1 MSTLWII
8 PCFAGAIGALILAL
22 LLAGK
27 RRKRYELGVLMSV
40 MVVIAW
46 IQFSNGLVFI
56 YGGQVSLLGQMT
68 LIGELALPITLYH
81 VGLSFAQQLF
91 RSVDMGRVWRF
102 RVLGLLA
109 LGMGILVISSPHLVM
124 SSILESGEIVFI
136 QPAGRVIWSF
146 VLIALVLGLAEFER
160 ILKASRDPLRYQLK
174 FILIGL
180 GGIAAFEIVQ
190 SSQLLWLPIWKQEY
204 LWVSGIVT
212 VICLGVI
219 TLGLGRWR
227 IQELGQ
233 KLYLSHQVFYTSFTF
248 LLVGFYLMGVGILAK
263 AIQQTQWA
271 LSEALSMLLAF
282 VGGLALVVVL
292 FSRQA
297 RAELQVFI
305 ARNFYRSKYD
315 YRLQWLQ
322 LTEAM
327 STSHS
332 IDTILDQF
340 LNILSRTFGAARIMI
355 WLECEADKQFH
366 QIRSVNTEP
375 PHESIRATHPIVV
388 ALKEKGEPIQLSEN
402 SDETQND
409 LQEFLQMTHAAV
421 CVPLQVSFGQL
432 IGFVTLSRELQGRTY
447 GKDDFDLLRAMAHHV
462 TMVLT
467 KITLMEERTASAKW
481 EAVHRFSAFYLH
493 DLKNLASGLS
503 LVVQNAEVY
512 GHDQE
517 FHKSAIRTIGSTAQR
532 MTGLIDRLSAQS
544 KDAGKESAE
553 SFRPMDINVLV
564 RETINSLNGAGG
576 CRLQFMASS
585 DLPCI
590 PVQPE
595 PMKQVLLNLLLNAR
609 QATGD
614 QGTIE
619 VKTRREG
626 DLVLISVA
634 DKGPGI
640 PASQL
645 YTLFQPFRTTK
656 KGGLGVGLYQCKQ
669 IVEQHKGSIQVASQ
683 EGQGTEVLI
692 SLPVPGKELSPV
704 SR

>member
-1 MSTLWII
+1 MMSSLWII
-8 PCFAGAIGALILAL
+8 PCFAGAMGALVLAFL
-22 LLAGK
+22 FAWK
-27 RRKRYELGVLMSV
+27 RKKRYELEALMSV
-40 MVVIAW
+40 MVVVAW
-46 IQFSNGLVFI
+46 IQFFNGLAFL
-56 YGGQVSLLGQMT
+56 YGGQASMLGQMT
-68 LIGELALPITLYH
+68 LIGELALPIALYH
-81 VGLSFAQQLF
+81 VGLSLTKQLLNT
-91 RSVDMGRVWRF
+91 VDMGRVWRF
-102 RVLGLLA
+102 RVMSILA
-109 LGMGILVISSPHLVM
+109 FVMGIFVIGSPHLVM
-124 SSILESGEIVFI
+124 TSMLDGGEIVFM

-146 VLIALVLGLAEFER
+146 VLIVLVLGLAEFER
-160 ILKASRDPLRYQLK
+160 ILRASRDPLRYQLK

-190 SSQLLWLPIWKQEY
+190 SSQLLWLPVWKQEY
-204 LWVSGIVT
+204 LLVSGIVS
-212 VICLGVI
+212 VICLGLI
-219 TLGLGRWR
+219 AFGLGRWR

-233 KLYLSHQVFYTSFTF
+233 KLYLSHQVLYTSFTF
-248 LLVGFYLMGVGILAK
+248 LFVGIYLIGVGILAK

-271 LSEALSMLLAF
+271 LSEAFGMLLAF
-282 VGGLALVVVL
+282 LGILALVVVL

-327 STSHS
+327 SASHS

-340 LNILSRTFGAARIMI
+340 LNILSRTFGASRVMI

-366 QIRSVNTEP
+366 QIRSVNIEP
-375 PHESIRATHPIVV
+375 PPRPLRADHSLIVD
-388 ALKEKGEPIQLSEN
+388 LKEKGETVQLSDM
-402 SDETQND
+402 SSETPND
-409 LQEFLQMTHAAV
+409 LQEFQKTTQAAV
-421 CVPLQVSFGQL
+421 CVPLQITIGQL
-432 IGFVTLSRELQGRTY
+432 IGFVTLSQELQGRSY

-467 KITLMEERTASAKW
+467 KIKLMEERTASAEW

-517 FHKSAIRTIGSTAQR
+517 FHASAIRTIGNTAQR
-532 MTGLIDRLSAQS
+532 MMGLIGKLSAQS
-544 KDAGKESAE
+544 RDAGKVSIE
-553 SFRPMDINVLV
+553 SFQAMDINVLV
-564 RETINSLNGAGG
+564 SETINSLNGAG
-576 CRLQFMASS
+576 CRLQFTASS
-585 DLPCI
+585 DLPCV

-614 QGTIE
+614 RGTIE
-619 VKTRREG
+619 VKTRQEG
-626 DLVLISVA
+626 DSVLISVI
-634 DKGPGI
+634 DQGPGI

-645 YTLFQPFRTTK
+645 RTLFQPFRSTK
-656 KGGLGVGLYQCKQ
+656 KGGLGVGLFQCKQ
-669 IVEQHKGSIQVASQ
+669 IVEQHKGSIQVDSE
-683 EGQGTEVLI
+683 EGQGTQVVI
-692 SLPVPGKELSPV
+692 ALPVQGKEP
-704 SR
+704 